1 MIAGRLSL
9 LQGASGLKPIIMA
22 NTTDPF
28 AQTVHGTNPQ
38 YLVEKIT
45 RLKIYNCVYWKEQC
59 FGLTAATIIDKAIA
73 LK

>member
-1 MIAGRLSL
+1 
-9 LQGASGLKPIIMA
+9 MA

-73 LK
+73 LKYVLTIFCFISNIS

>member
-1 MIAGRLSL
+1 
-9 LQGASGLKPIIMA
+9 MA